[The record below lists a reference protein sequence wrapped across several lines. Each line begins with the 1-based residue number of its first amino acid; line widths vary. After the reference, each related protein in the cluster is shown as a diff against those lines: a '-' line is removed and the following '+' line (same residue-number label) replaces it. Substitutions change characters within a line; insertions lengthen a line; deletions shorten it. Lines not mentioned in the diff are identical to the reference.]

1 MQNYSF
7 AERTIHKIGEKM
19 NPILGPIRRK
29 KLNNT
34 DFTIIAN
41 NCWAGVCYEWFN
53 MPKQSPTVGMY
64 FFPDE
69 YINFLTNL
77 KSLLALDFEVVSAQE
92 SKYYNELKK
101 RGQDN
106 VMIGKL
112 GNVEMTL
119 LHYHDKNIAM
129 EKWKR
134 RVDRINW
141 NNMIYKFSYMNGC
154 RDEHVHAFE
163 KLKKTMPKNFRGEV
177 KTILFVPRE
186 FSEYDDSYVIHPNES
201 GQIENDTFYWNKYC
215 DVTQIINR

>member
-1 MQNYSF
+1 MQRF
-7 AERTIHKIGEKM
+7 TIKERVIHNLKEKM
-19 NPILGPIRRK
+19 NPIFGTVRRW

-69 YINFLTNL
+69 YINFLADL
-77 KSLLALDFEVVSAQE
+77 KNLLALDFEVAPACE
-92 SKYYNELKK
+92 SKYYEELEK
-101 RGQDN
+101 RGQEN
-106 VMIGKL
+106 VLIGKL

-119 LHYHDKNIAM
+119 LHYNNADSAK

-141 NNMIYKFSYMNGC
+141 SNMIYKFSYMNGC
-154 RDEHVHAFE
+154 TDEHVRTFE
-163 KLKKTMPKNFRGEV
+163 KLIASMTKNSRGGGKKYS
-177 KTILFVPRE
+177 LC
-186 FSEYDDSYVIHPNES
+186 SERIS
-201 GQIENDTFYWNKYC
+201 GI
-215 DVTQIINR
+215 